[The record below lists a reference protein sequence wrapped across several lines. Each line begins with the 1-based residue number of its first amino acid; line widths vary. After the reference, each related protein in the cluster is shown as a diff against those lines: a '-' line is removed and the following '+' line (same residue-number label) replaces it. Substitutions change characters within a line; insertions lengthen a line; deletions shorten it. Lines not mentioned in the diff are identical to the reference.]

1 MKRLL
6 GGGRMKWAHPVAKFG
21 IAGLA
26 VVALGFLGALFVA
39 QTAQAAPATSA
50 KWLNRMYIVD
60 NNGQNYFDNNT
71 YDDNYSY
78 AELNAADGCP
88 DQIVFVYQS
97 NVGGGDPLRNIN
109 FFYDQDGP
117 NSLMNMPNQFWRVE
131 LWASSKYTGGAGGES
146 CGTPQSGG
154 SGFSAKQIP
163 VSDPGA
169 RRYTFYRTEGDKVIS
184 FKSNIT
190 FSRKGDFKGAARYF
204 RDDEVASSNNSC
216 PDMIL
221 LHAANINTGGEAI
234 FGRGEVAGSAM
245 LYAIRKDGN
254 LGRTAESYDRASEPN
269 AIGRGECQIEA
280 DAMNGRSGGHYGVA
294 GYSDN
299 SNDNYFLAGGL
310 QDNGA
315 PATGGDEDDDAII
328 IFIGSA
334 ANAPKDATGAPITN
348 PGNPDNGGDKVDEQ
362 VCKGGALGW
371 IICPLMSGIQ
381 SAVDL
386 LRDVMQ
392 AFLTLNPL
400 PIGTGALYN
409 TWDNIRNFANI
420 AFVIAFFIIIFSQA
434 TSIGISNYGIKRLL
448 PRLVLIAVAANLS
461 YFVCSFLIDA
471 FNILGVGITNLFA
484 IANGGAA
491 GTINVTNGAG
501 AIFTGGLV
509 TALTWALATGN
520 IVQLFPFITAA
531 FLGFVVTF
539 VLLALRQAVIILLV
553 VFSPIAF
560 VAGLLPGT
568 QNWFTRWFEMFL
580 GLLVMYP
587 VVMALFAATRLAT
600 SIISNVAGGA

>member
-21 IAGLA
+21 IASLV

-39 QTAQAAPATSA
+39 QTAQAAPAISA

-60 NNGQNYFDNNT
+60 NNGQNYFDSNT

-78 AELNAADGCP
+78 AEQNAADGCP
-88 DQIVFVYQS
+88 DQIVFVYQGAA
-97 NVGGGDPLRNIN
+97 GGGDPLRNIL
-109 FFYDQDGP
+109 FFYDQSGA
-117 NSLMNMPNQFWRVE
+117 NSLMNMPNNFWRVE
-131 LWASSKYTGGAGGES
+131 LWASSKYTSGSGGET
-146 CGTPQSGG
+146 CGSPQSGG
-154 SGFSAKQIP
+154 NGFSAKQIP

-169 RRYTFYRTEGDKVIS
+169 RRYTFYRSENDKIIS

-190 FSRKGDFKGAARYF
+190 FSRKGDFKGANRYF
-204 RDDEVASSNNSC
+204 RDDEAASSNNSC

-234 FGRGEVAGSAM
+234 FGRGEIAGSAM
-245 LYAIRKDGN
+245 LYAIRKDSE

-269 AIGRGECQIEA
+269 AIGRGDCQIEA
-280 DAMNGRSGGHYGVA
+280 AALNGRGGGHYGVA
-294 GYSDN
+294 GYDGN
-299 SNDNYFLAGGL
+299 GYDNYFLAGGL

-328 IFIGSA
+328 IFVGSA
-334 ANAPKDATGAPITN
+334 ANVPKDASGAPITN
-348 PGNPDNGGDKVDEQ
+348 PGNPDNGGDKQDDQ

-371 IICPLMSGIQ
+371 VVCPIMSGIQ

-386 LRDVMQ
+386 LRDTMQ
-392 AFLTLNPL
+392 DFLLVNPL
-400 PIGTGALYN
+400 PIGTGSLYS

-420 AFVIAFFIIIFSQA
+420 AFVIAFFMIIFSQA
-434 TSIGISNYGIKRLL
+434 TSIGISNYGIKRML
-448 PRLVLIAVAANLS
+448 PRLVLIAVGTNLS
-461 YFVCSFLIDA
+461 YFLCSFLIDA
-471 FNILGVGITNLFA
+471 FNILGVGVTNLFA
-484 IANGGAA
+484 IANGGAS
-491 GTINVTNGAG
+491 GTITVTNGAG
-501 AIFTGGLV
+501 TLFVAGLSSALIWAFTSGQ
-509 TALTWALATGN
+509 
-520 IVQLFPFITAA
+520 IVQIFPFITAA
-531 FLGFVVTF
+531 FIGFAITF
-539 VLLALRQAVIILLV
+539 IILVIRQAIIILMV

-568 QNWFTRWFEMFL
+568 QNWFRQWFETFL

-587 VVMALFAATRLAT
+587 VVMALFAASRLAT
-600 SIISNVAGGA
+600 AIISAAAAGG